1 MRRCAVFG
9 TGSWGTAM
17 SIVLA
22 DAGNEVVMVGRRE
35 EQIAAI
41 NAEHENADYFPG
53 VSLPEAVRATTD
65 PGEALAGAEF
75 AFLSVPAQTLRA
87 NLETWRDLIGPDTV
101 LVSLMKGLEV
111 GTAKRMTEV
120 IQDVMSEVSARGGA
134 ADWHS
139 GRERV
144 AVLSGPNLSAEIA
157 RHQPAAS
164 VVASRDE
171 DVALRLQVVT
181 NGPYFRTYTASDVT
195 GVELGGVV
203 KNVIGLAVGIADGM
217 GFGDNTK
224 ATLITRGLAETAR
237 LGAALGADPYTF
249 SGLAGLGDLVA
260 TCASPLSRNRSFGVH
275 LGRGLTLEQAQ
286 AEVKQTAEGVKSCE
300 AVLELADRHGVEM
313 PIAETVVAIVHDG
326 RSPSEMLKELMT
338 RPLKAERHGH

>member
-9 TGSWGTAM
+9 TGMWGTAM

-22 DAGNEVVMVGRRE
+22 DAGNDVVMVGRRPD
-35 EQIAAI
+35 QIAAI
-41 NAEHENADYFPG
+41 NAGHENPDYFPG
-53 VSLPEAVRATTD
+53 VRLPDAVRATTD
-65 PGEALAGAEF
+65 AAEALAGAEF
-75 AFLSVPAQTLRA
+75 AYLSVPAQTLRK
-87 NLETWRDLIGPDTV
+87 NLEAWGSLIGPDTI

-111 GTAKRMTEV
+111 GTAKRMSEV
-120 IQDVMSEVSARGGA
+120 IREITGL
-134 ADWHS
+134 

-144 AVLSGPNLSAEIA
+144 AVLSGPNLSPEIA
-157 RHQPAAS
+157 RRQPAAS

-171 DVALRLQVVT
+171 DVALRLQAAT

-260 TCASPLSRNRSFGVH
+260 TCASPLSRNRMFGVY
-275 LGRGLTLEQAQ
+275 LGRGMTLEQAQ

-326 RSPSEMLKELMT
+326 RAPGEMLKELMA

>member
-9 TGSWGTAM
+9 TGMWGTAM

-35 EQIAAI
+35 AQIAAV
-41 NAEHENADYFPG
+41 NADHENAEYFPG
-53 VSLPEAVRATTD
+53 VRLPDAVRATTD
-65 PGEALAGAEF
+65 PAEALSGAEF
-75 AFLSVPAQTLRA
+75 AFLSIPAQTLRA
-87 NLETWRDLIGPDTV
+87 NLMAWKDFIDPGTV

-120 IQDVMSEVSARGGA
+120 IREVTGY
-134 ADWHS
+134 
-139 GRERV
+139 GRDRV
-144 AVLSGPNLSAEIA
+144 AVVSGPNLSPEIA
-157 RHQPAAS
+157 RRQPAAS

-171 DVALRLQVVT
+171 DVVLRLQAAT

-260 TCASPLSRNRSFGVH
+260 TCASPLSRNRTFGVH

-286 AEVKQTAEGVKSCE
+286 AEVKQTVEGVKSCE
-300 AVLELADRHGVEM
+300 AVLELADRNGVEM

-326 RSPSEMLKELMT
+326 RAPAEMLKELMT

>member
-9 TGSWGTAM
+9 TGMWGTAM

-35 EQIAAI
+35 AQIAAV
-41 NAEHENADYFPG
+41 NAGHENPEYFPG
-53 VSLPEAVRATTD
+53 VRLPDTVRATTD
-65 PGEALAGAEF
+65 PAEALSGAEF
-75 AFLSVPAQTLRA
+75 AYLSIPAQTLRA
-87 NLETWRDLIGPDTV
+87 NLTEWKDLIDPDTV

-120 IQDVMSEVSARGGA
+120 IREVTGF
-134 ADWHS
+134 

-144 AVLSGPNLSAEIA
+144 AVVSGPNLSPEIA
-157 RHQPAAS
+157 RRQPAAS

-171 DVALRLQVVT
+171 DVALRLQAAT

-217 GFGDNTK
+217 GLGDNTK

-275 LGRGLTLEQAQ
+275 LGRGLSLEEAQ
-286 AEVKQTAEGVKSCE
+286 AEVKQTVEGVKSCE

-326 RSPSEMLKELMT
+326 RAPAEMLKELMT

>member
-9 TGSWGTAM
+9 TGMWGTAM

-35 EQIAAI
+35 AQIAAI
-41 NAEHENADYFPG
+41 NADHENAEYFPG
-53 VSLPEAVRATTD
+53 VRLPDEVRATTD
-65 PGEALAGAEF
+65 AAEALAGAEF
-75 AFLSVPAQTLRA
+75 AYLSVPAQTLRA
-87 NLETWRDLIGPDTV
+87 NLTAWKDLIGPDTV

-120 IQDVMSEVSARGGA
+120 IRELTGF
-134 ADWHS
+134 

-144 AVLSGPNLSAEIA
+144 AVLSGPNLSPEIA
-157 RHQPAAS
+157 RRQPAAS

-171 DVALRLQVVT
+171 DVALRLQAAT

-224 ATLITRGLAETAR
+224 ATIITRGLAETAR

-326 RSPSEMLKELMT
+326 RAPAEMLKELMT
-338 RPLKAERHGH
+338 RPVKPERHGH

>member
-9 TGSWGTAM
+9 TGMWGTAM

-22 DAGNEVVMVGRRE
+22 DAGNDVVMVGRRQ

-41 NAEHENADYFPG
+41 TADHENAEYFPG
-53 VSLPEAVRATTD
+53 VRLPDTVRATTD
-65 PGEALAGAEF
+65 PAEALAGAEF
-75 AFLSVPAQTLRA
+75 AYLSIPAQTLRA
-87 NLETWRDLIGPDTV
+87 NLTAWKDLIDPDTV

-120 IQDVMSEVSARGGA
+120 IREVTGF
-134 ADWHS
+134 

-144 AVLSGPNLSAEIA
+144 AVVSGPNLSPEIA
-157 RHQPAAS
+157 RRQPAAS

-171 DVALRLQVVT
+171 DVALRLQAAT
-181 NGPYFRTYTASDVT
+181 NGPYFRTYTASDVM

-286 AEVKQTAEGVKSCE
+286 AEVKQTVEGVKSCE

-313 PIAETVVAIVHDG
+313 PISETVVAIVHDG
-326 RSPSEMLKELMT
+326 RAPAEMLKELMT

>member
-35 EQIAAI
+35 AQIAAI
-41 NAEHENADYFPG
+41 NADHENADYTPG
-53 VSLPEAVRATTD
+53 VRLPDSVRATTAAA
-65 PGEALAGAEF
+65 EALAGAEF
-75 AFLSVPAQTLRA
+75 AYLTVPAQTLRA
-87 NLETWRDLIGPDTV
+87 NLTAWKDLVGPETV

-120 IQDVMSEVSARGGA
+120 IREVTGF
-134 ADWHS
+134 

-144 AVLSGPNLSAEIA
+144 AVLSGPNLSLEIA
-157 RHQPAAS
+157 RRQPAAS

-171 DVALRLQVVT
+171 DVALRLQAET

-326 RSPSEMLKELMT
+326 RAPAEMLKELMT

>member
-35 EQIAAI
+35 AQIAAL
-41 NAEHENADYFPG
+41 NADHENAEYFPG
-53 VSLPEAVRATTD
+53 IRLPDTVRATTD
-65 PGEALAGAEF
+65 PAEALAGAEF
-75 AFLSVPAQTLRA
+75 AYLSVPAQTLRA
-87 NLETWRDLIGPDTV
+87 NLAAWKESIGPETV

-120 IQDVMSEVSARGGA
+120 IREVTGF
-134 ADWHS
+134 

-144 AVLSGPNLSAEIA
+144 AVVSGPNLSLEIA
-157 RHQPAAS
+157 RRGPAAS

-171 DVALRLQVVT
+171 DVALRLQAAT

-326 RSPSEMLKELMT
+326 RAPAEMLKELMT

>member
-9 TGSWGTAM
+9 TGMWGTAM

-35 EQIAAI
+35 AQIAAV
-41 NAEHENADYFPG
+41 NAGHENPEYFPG
-53 VSLPEAVRATTD
+53 VRLPDAVRATTD
-65 PGEALAGAEF
+65 PAEALSGAEF
-75 AFLSVPAQTLRA
+75 AYLSIPAQTLRA
-87 NLETWRDLIGPDTV
+87 NLTAWKDLIDPDTV

-120 IQDVMSEVSARGGA
+120 IEEVMGGVTARGGA
-134 ADWHS
+134 ADRHS

-144 AVLSGPNLSAEIA
+144 AVVSGPNLSPEIA
-157 RHQPAAS
+157 RRQPAAS
-164 VVASRDE
+164 VVASREE
-171 DVALRLQVVT
+171 DVALRLQAAT

-275 LGRGLTLEQAQ
+275 LGRGLSLEEAQ
-286 AEVKQTAEGVKSCE
+286 AEVKQTVEGVKSCE

-326 RSPSEMLKELMT
+326 RAPAEMLKELMT

>member
-9 TGSWGTAM
+9 TGMWGTAM

-35 EQIAAI
+35 AQIAAV
-41 NAEHENADYFPG
+41 NADHENPEYFPG
-53 VSLPEAVRATTD
+53 VRLPDTVRATTD
-65 PGEALAGAEF
+65 PAEALSGAEF
-75 AFLSVPAQTLRA
+75 AYLSVPAQTLRA
-87 NLETWRDLIGPDTV
+87 NLTAWKDLIDPDTV

-120 IQDVMSEVSARGGA
+120 IREVTGF
-134 ADWHS
+134 

-144 AVLSGPNLSAEIA
+144 AVLSGPNLSPEIA
-157 RHQPAAS
+157 RRQPAAS

-171 DVALRLQVVT
+171 DVALRLQAAT

-217 GFGDNTK
+217 GLGDNTK

-260 TCASPLSRNRSFGVH
+260 TCASPLSRNRTFGVH
-275 LGRGLTLEQAQ
+275 LGRGLSLEEAQ
-286 AEVKQTAEGVKSCE
+286 AEVKQTVEGVKSCE

-326 RSPSEMLKELMT
+326 RAPAEMLKELMT

>member
-9 TGSWGTAM
+9 TGMWGTAM

-35 EQIAAI
+35 AQIAAV
-41 NAEHENADYFPG
+41 NAEHENAEYFPG
-53 VSLPEAVRATTD
+53 VRLPDTVRATTE
-65 PGEALAGAEF
+65 PAEALSGAEF
-75 AFLSVPAQTLRA
+75 AYLSIPAQTLRA
-87 NLETWRDLIGPDTV
+87 NLTAWKDLIDPDTV

-120 IQDVMSEVSARGGA
+120 IREVTGF
-134 ADWHS
+134 

-144 AVLSGPNLSAEIA
+144 AVVSGPNLSPEIA
-157 RHQPAAS
+157 RRQPAAS

-171 DVALRLQVVT
+171 DVALRLQAAT

-224 ATLITRGLAETAR
+224 ATLITRGRGGRRNCGCGTAAR
-237 LGAALGADPYTF
+237 RRWPRGRRGRPGRRRCTGRRRGPRPGAP
-249 SGLAGLGDLVA
+249 
-260 TCASPLSRNRSFGVH
+260 SRP
-275 LGRGLTLEQAQ
+275 GRA
-286 AEVKQTAEGVKSCE
+286 
-300 AVLELADRHGVEM
+300 
-313 PIAETVVAIVHDG
+313 
-326 RSPSEMLKELMT
+326 
-338 RPLKAERHGH
+338 

>member
-1 MRRCAVFG
+1 MKRCAVFG

-17 SIVLA
+17 SVVLA

-35 EQIAAI
+35 GQIEAI

-53 VSLPEAVRATTD
+53 VRLPDAVRATTD
-65 PGEALAGAEF
+65 PAEALADAEF

-87 NLETWRDLIGPDTV
+87 NLEAWRDLIGTDTV
-101 LVSLMKGLEV
+101 LVSLMKGLEL

-120 IQDVMSEVSARGGA
+120 VREVTGF
-134 ADWHS
+134 

-157 RHQPAAS
+157 HRQPAAS

-171 DVALRLQVVT
+171 DVALRLQIAA

-249 SGLAGLGDLVA
+249 SGLAGMGDLVA

-326 RSPSEMLKELMT
+326 RSPAGMLKELMA

>member
-9 TGSWGTAM
+9 TGMWGTAM

-35 EQIAAI
+35 AQIAAV
-41 NAEHENADYFPG
+41 NAEHENAEYFPG
-53 VSLPEAVRATTD
+53 VRLPDTVRATTE
-65 PGEALAGAEF
+65 PAEALSGAEF
-75 AFLSVPAQTLRA
+75 AYLSIPAQTLRA
-87 NLETWRDLIGPDTV
+87 NLTAWKDLIDPDTV

-120 IQDVMSEVSARGGA
+120 IREVTGF
-134 ADWHS
+134 

-144 AVLSGPNLSAEIA
+144 AVVSGPNLSPEIA
-157 RHQPAAS
+157 RRQPAAS

-171 DVALRLQVVT
+171 DVALRLQTAT

-275 LGRGLTLEQAQ
+275 LGRGLTLEEAQ
-286 AEVKQTAEGVKSCE
+286 AEVKQTVEGVKSCE

-326 RSPSEMLKELMT
+326 RAPAEMLKELMT

>member
-9 TGSWGTAM
+9 TGMWGTAM

-35 EQIAAI
+35 AQIAAI
-41 NAEHENADYFPG
+41 NADHENAEYFPG
-53 VSLPEAVRATTD
+53 VRLPDAVRATTD
-65 PGEALAGAEF
+65 AAEALAGAEF
-75 AFLSVPAQTLRA
+75 AYLSVPAQTLRA
-87 NLETWRDLIGPDTV
+87 NLTAWKDLIGPDTV

-120 IQDVMSEVSARGGA
+120 IRELTGF
-134 ADWHS
+134 

-144 AVLSGPNLSAEIA
+144 AVLSGPNLSPEIA
-157 RHQPAAS
+157 RRQPAAS

-171 DVALRLQVVT
+171 DVALRLQAAT

-224 ATLITRGLAETAR
+224 ATIITRGLAETAR

-326 RSPSEMLKELMT
+326 RAPAEMLKELMT
-338 RPLKAERHGH
+338 RPVKPERHGH

>member
-1 MRRCAVFG
+1 M
-9 TGSWGTAM
+9 WGTAM

-35 EQIAAI
+35 AQIAAV
-41 NAEHENADYFPG
+41 NAEHENAEYFPG
-53 VSLPEAVRATTD
+53 VRLPDTVRATTE
-65 PGEALAGAEF
+65 PAEALSGAEF
-75 AFLSVPAQTLRA
+75 AYLSIPAQTLRA
-87 NLETWRDLIGPDTV
+87 NLTAWKDLIDPDTV

-120 IQDVMSEVSARGGA
+120 IREVTGF
-134 ADWHS
+134 

-144 AVLSGPNLSAEIA
+144 AVVSGPNLSPEIA
-157 RHQPAAS
+157 RRQPAAS

-171 DVALRLQVVT
+171 DVALRLQAAT

-275 LGRGLTLEQAQ
+275 LGRGLTLEEAQ
-286 AEVKQTAEGVKSCE
+286 AEVKQTVEGVKSCE

-326 RSPSEMLKELMT
+326 RAPAEMLKELMT

>member
-9 TGSWGTAM
+9 TGMWGTAM

-22 DAGNEVVMVGRRE
+22 DAGNDVVMVGRRE
-35 EQIAAI
+35 AQIAAI
-41 NAEHENADYFPG
+41 NVDHENPEYFPG
-53 VSLPEAVRATTD
+53 VRLPDTVRATTD
-65 PGEALAGAEF
+65 AAEALAGAEF
-75 AFLSVPAQTLRA
+75 AYLSIPAQTLRA
-87 NLETWRDLIGPDTV
+87 NLTAWKDLIGPDTV

-120 IQDVMSEVSARGGA
+120 IREVTGF
-134 ADWHS
+134 
-139 GRERV
+139 GRDRV
-144 AVLSGPNLSAEIA
+144 AVLSGPNLSPEIA
-157 RHQPAAS
+157 RRQPAAS

-171 DVALRLQVVT
+171 DAALRLQVTT

-275 LGRGLTLEQAQ
+275 LGRGLSLEEAQ
-286 AEVKQTAEGVKSCE
+286 AEVKQTVEGVKSCE

-326 RSPSEMLKELMT
+326 RAPAEMLKELMT

>member
-9 TGSWGTAM
+9 TGMWGTAM

-35 EQIAAI
+35 AQIAAV
-41 NAEHENADYFPG
+41 NAEHENAEYFPG
-53 VSLPEAVRATTD
+53 VRLPDTVRATTE
-65 PGEALAGAEF
+65 PAEALSGAEF
-75 AFLSVPAQTLRA
+75 AYLSIPAQTLRA
-87 NLETWRDLIGPDTV
+87 NLTAWKDLIDPDTV

-120 IQDVMSEVSARGGA
+120 IREVTGF
-134 ADWHS
+134 

-144 AVLSGPNLSAEIA
+144 AVVSGPNLSPEIA
-157 RHQPAAS
+157 RRQPAAS

-171 DVALRLQVVT
+171 DVALRLQAAT

-275 LGRGLTLEQAQ
+275 LGRGLTLEEAQ
-286 AEVKQTAEGVKSCE
+286 AEVKQTVEGVKSCE

-326 RSPSEMLKELMT
+326 RAPAEMLKELMT

>member
-9 TGSWGTAM
+9 TGMWGTAM

-22 DAGNEVVMVGRRE
+22 DAGNEVVMVGRRP

-41 NAEHENADYFPG
+41 TERHENPDYFPG
-53 VSLPEAVRATTD
+53 VRLPEKVRATTD
-65 PGEALAGAEF
+65 PAEALAGAEF
-75 AFLSVPAQTLRA
+75 AYLSVPAQTLRA
-87 NLETWRDLIGPDTV
+87 NLTAWRDLIGPDTV
-101 LVSLMKGLEV
+101 LVSLMKGLEL

-120 IQDVMSEVSARGGA
+120 IREVTGF
-134 ADWHS
+134 

-144 AVLSGPNLSAEIA
+144 AVLSGPNLSPEIA
-157 RHQPAAS
+157 RRQPAAS

-171 DVALRLQVVT
+171 DVALRLQAAT
-181 NGPYFRTYTASDVT
+181 TGPYFRTYTVSDVT

-237 LGAALGADPYTF
+237 MGAALGADPYTF
-249 SGLAGLGDLVA
+249 AGLAGMGDLVA
-260 TCASPLSRNRSFGVH
+260 TCASPLSRNRMFGVH

-286 AEVKQTAEGVKSCE
+286 ELVKQTAEGVKSCE

-326 RSPSEMLKELMT
+326 RAPGEMLKELMM
-338 RPLKAERHGH
+338 RPLKAERHGQ